1 MKFNRPNSIPGLSSR
16 SCNQETSDETNAPGV
31 RLPDIQRPMRAIGC
45 TLMAMLR
52 ASPARRAGIAHG
64 DAARHPPR
72 IDTPETG
79 SATPAGFAKQPL
91 HDPQVQRICL
101 PA

>member
-1 MKFNRPNSIPGLSSR
+1 
-16 SCNQETSDETNAPGV
+16 
-31 RLPDIQRPMRAIGC
+31 MRAIGC
-45 TLMAMLR
+45 TLMAKLR
-52 ASPARRAGIAHG
+52 ASPAAVASPMAMRRVT
-64 DAARHPPR
+64 PPR

-91 HDPQVQRICL
+91 HDPQVRRICL